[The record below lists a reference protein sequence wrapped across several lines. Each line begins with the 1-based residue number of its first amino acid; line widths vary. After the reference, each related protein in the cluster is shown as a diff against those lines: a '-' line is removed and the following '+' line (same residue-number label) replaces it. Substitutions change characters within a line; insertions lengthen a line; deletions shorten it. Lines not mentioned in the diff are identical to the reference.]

1 MSTSRARPSPR
12 RRWRGPLLALCVW
25 AALLAALELV
35 LRVGVHSAAVRDWP
49 LLGALGDPANFGD
62 PASDE
67 AYWNVLHWRTAA
79 DDTRGHPRHDR
90 RLGWHP
96 GQLASGTLEHSA
108 EVTLGDRRPVLLF
121 GDSFAAGIWPETVDD
136 FTLLFERTDL
146 AEDFALLNHAAGGY
160 GLDQIVLLLSEVLP
174 RHAGRRPVVL
184 VSLLVDD
191 DIDRCVL
198 AFRVWPK
205 PRLSVE
211 AGRLVGEQRPVPTL
225 GEYLEHHQALGALW
239 IDDFTA
245 RLWRRVDASG
255 RAGLEREKQ
264 ALARALLERAVSELR
279 GAGAEFLFVLFRQGS
294 SIHDPAAGGWRA
306 RVCIET
312 LDGLGAPWVDVGPA
326 LAAHAARTGRAVWD
340 YFLPDEHRAAGHYD
354 PLGDAVVFEVLRE
367 GLREHLGLGRGG
379 DLRVVQDV
387 RPLGGGAAIARWS
400 AQDVQ
405 LARAGLEGPF
415 LDLHRGLEWALDD
428 ALSLRALVHLVGEGR
443 VELIARRDGA
453 EIGRWPL
460 APLAP
465 VALALELRGARTL
478 ELRPEGF
485 AGDAPP
491 RVVLR
496 EVALELEGRDAP
508 PTR

>member
-1 MSTSRARPSPR
+1 MSTSRARQSPR
-12 RRWRGPLLALCVW
+12 RRWRGPLLALGVG
-25 AALLAALELV
+25 AALLFALELS
-35 LRVGVHSAAVRDWP
+35 LRVSVRSGAVRDWP

-79 DDTRGHPRHDR
+79 HDTRGHPRHDR
-90 RLGWHP
+90 RLGWRS
-96 GQLASGTLEHSA
+96 GRLESGTLEHSDESA
-108 EVTLGDRRPVLLF
+108 LGDRRPVLLF

-136 FTLLFERTDL
+136 FTRLFERTDL
-146 AEDFALLNHAAGGY
+146 AEAFALLNHGSGGY
-160 GLDQIVLLLSEVLP
+160 GLDQIVMLLSDVLP
-174 RHAGRRPVVL
+174 RHAARRPVAL

-205 PRLSVE
+205 PRLSVVG
-211 AGRLVGEQRPVPTL
+211 GRLVGEERPVPTL
-225 GEYLEHHQALGALW
+225 GEYLEHHQALGGLL
-239 IDDFTA
+239 IDDFTSH
-245 RLWRRVDASG
+245 LWRRVDGSG
-255 RAGLEREKQ
+255 RAAPRNEKQ
-264 ALARALLERAVSELR
+264 ALARALLERAVGELR
-279 GAGAEFLFVLFRQGS
+279 FAGVEFLFVLFRQGS
-294 SIHDPAAGGWRA
+294 SIQDPAAGGWRA

-326 LAAHAARTGRAVWD
+326 LAAHAARTGRPVWD
-340 YFLPDEHRAAGHYD
+340 YFLPDEHRGAGHYD

-387 RPLGGGAAIARWS
+387 RPLEGDAANARWS
-400 AQDVQ
+400 AEDVQ
-405 LARAGLEGPF
+405 LTRAGLEGPY
-415 LDLHRGLEWALDD
+415 LDLQRGLVWQLDD
-428 ALSLRALVHLVGEGR
+428 ARSLRALVHLVGGGE
-443 VELIARRDGA
+443 VELVARRDGA

-460 APLAP
+460 APHAP
-465 VALALELRGARTL
+465 VALALELRGASAL

-496 EVALELEGRDAP
+496 EVALELLGRRAP